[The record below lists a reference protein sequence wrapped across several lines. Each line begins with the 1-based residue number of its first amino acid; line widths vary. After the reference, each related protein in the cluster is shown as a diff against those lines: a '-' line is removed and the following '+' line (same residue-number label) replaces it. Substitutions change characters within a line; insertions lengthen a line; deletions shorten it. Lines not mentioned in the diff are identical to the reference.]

1 MTSQAE
7 RSETK
12 ASLKQATVL
21 LIARQ
26 ITFGSAARKKLDSF
40 WKVRQFAA
48 SVGCS
53 VLHCTF
59 FRRRGR
65 SPGLDEE
72 RESACGYER
81 WLRQKSDCSKN
92 APASAQL
99 TLSNWT
105 GCTFLLGAVKDVEF
119 GL

>member
-26 ITFGSAARKKLDSF
+26 ITFGSAARKKLDSL

-72 RESACGYER
+72 RER
-81 WLRQKSDCSKN
+81 LWLRKMFE
-92 APASAQL
+92 AEAV
-99 TLSNWT
+99 LSY
-105 GCTFLLGAVKDVEF
+105 CQRC
-119 GL
+119 